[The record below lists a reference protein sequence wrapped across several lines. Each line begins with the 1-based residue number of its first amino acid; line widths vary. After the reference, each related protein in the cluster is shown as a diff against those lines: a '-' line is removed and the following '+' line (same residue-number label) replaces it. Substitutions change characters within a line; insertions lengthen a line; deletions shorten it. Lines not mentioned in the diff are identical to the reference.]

1 VDLMPFFE
9 WMEEVG
15 VFGSSPY
22 LGPGVNLVHLLA
34 MVVFAGA
41 LLIVDLRLLGVG
53 LTDQPIAQM
62 ARDAQPWLIG
72 GFVVLVLTGVPAM
85 MSTAVR
91 QYVNWV
97 FWAKM
102 GLLTFGVLF
111 TFTIRRGVINR
122 GDGHI
127 GPIWSKIVGL
137 SSIIVWGGVAALAR
151 LIMLI

>member
-1 VDLMPFFE
+1 MDLMPLFE
-9 WMEEVG
+9 WMEGVG

-22 LGPGVNLVHLLA
+22 LGPGVNLVHLLG

-41 LLIVDLRLLGVG
+41 LLIVDLRLLGLG
-53 LTDQPIAQM
+53 ITDQPLAQV

-102 GLLTFGVLF
+102 GLLAFGVIF
-111 TFTIRRGVINR
+111 TFTIRRKVAR
-122 GDGHI
+122 SDETKI
-127 GPIWSKIVGL
+127 GPIWSKMVGL
-137 SSIIVWGGVAALAR
+137 SSIVIWGGVAALAR